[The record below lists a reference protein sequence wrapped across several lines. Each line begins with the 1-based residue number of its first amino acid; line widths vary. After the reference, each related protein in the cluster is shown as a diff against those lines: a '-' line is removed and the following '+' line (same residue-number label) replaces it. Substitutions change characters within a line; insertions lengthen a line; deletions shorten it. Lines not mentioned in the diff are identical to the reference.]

1 MNPLI
6 SIRWKNALCPVADN
20 PKLLDFRPIEAHG
33 FSHHRLRTDQAA
45 GGHRIALRL
54 QGAVVMTYTHQEHVH
69 VARKR
74 ISDDARL
81 PRPGFKSTAV
91 YFEWLAQ
98 KETRDY
104 DRQQRLLE
112 VARFY
117 RSLAGIIPGMP
128 EKYKDNGIGLPLTRA
143 ARWHARAE
151 ECRTLAD
158 CFTDPICRGQLTR
171 LAQSYDEMAVAAE

>member
-1 MNPLI
+1 M
-6 SIRWKNALCPVADN
+6 V
-20 PKLLDFRPIEAHG
+20 H
-33 FSHHRLRTDQAA
+33 
-45 GGHRIALRL
+45 
-54 QGAVVMTYTHQEHVH
+54 THQGYEHH
-69 VARKR
+69 ARER
-74 ISDDARL
+74 VRVSDNAL

-112 VARFY
+112 VTRFY

-158 CFTDPICRGQLTR
+158 CFTDPICRGQLSR
-171 LAQSYDEMAVAAE
+171 LAQSYDQMAVAAE